1 MARRRSRGSVLF
13 AVLPT
18 VAGGA
23 LLAGCL
29 LTASLDGL
37 TGGQTDAGQARD
49 VSSMDASQADAQDA
63 TAEDAPVDGAP
74 PDAPMDTQGT
84 TTDAPT
90 TGDSGHDGCTPV
102 VTGLIAHYP
111 MNASAIN
118 GTTLVDTSGSG
129 NDAVLVGFP
138 TPPIVDAGPLGQALG
153 FGDAGTA
160 YVSAT
165 ALPLDTATGDSN
177 TFVFWYYRANQS
189 LDDVLVFAPSQAR
202 YDIWLVNDSL
212 CFNSGTGNCWGL
224 TGPSLFDRWVHLA
237 AVFANGTMTSS
248 ALYVDGQL
256 AAAACLGAD
265 IDAACDVPVTASPPV
280 TLGGTPQD
288 GYVFSGMLADVRV
301 YTRAL
306 TAAEVQALYDGTA
319 CP

>member
-1 MARRRSRGSVLF
+1 
-13 AVLPT
+13 
-18 VAGGA
+18 
-23 LLAGCL
+23 
-29 LTASLDGL
+29 
-37 TGGQTDAGQARD
+37 
-49 VSSMDASQADAQDA
+49 MDASQTDAQDA
-63 TAEDAPVDGAP
+63 TAEGAP
-74 PDAPMDTQGT
+74 IDGAPMDTRGT
-84 TTDAPT
+84 TTDAPPP
-90 TGDSGHDGCTPV
+90 GDSGLDAGCTPV

-111 MNASAIN
+111 MNAGAIN

-129 NDAVLVGFP
+129 NDAVLTGFP

-165 ALPLDTATGDSN
+165 ALPLDTTTGHGN
-177 TFVFWYYRANQS
+177 TFVLWYYRANQS
-189 LDDVLVFAPSQAR
+189 LDDVLVFAPSQPR

-212 CFNSGTGNCWGL
+212 CFNTGTGNCWGL

-256 AAAACLGAD
+256 APAACLAAD
-265 IDAACDVPVTASPPV
+265 VDAACDVPVTATPPV

-288 GYVFSGMLADVRV
+288 GYAFLGMLADVRV

-306 TAAEVQALYDGTA
+306 TAAEVQALYEGTA